1 MHKGRSLFKVSYLW
15 VTYVLA
21 TNKTAYHFCTI
32 NLGCVT
38 PLGMENKAIHDTQ
51 IDASSQLDSTHSAKQ
66 ARLHS
71 EADGSTLGSWSART
85 NDLNQWLQ
93 VDLSTYNRVT
103 RVATQGRNGLHQW
116 VTKYKLQYSDDG
128 DTFHVYEEPGNGGA
142 KVCPYYGLRIFITT
156 ENNSRGTHKNDYRYV
171 VSLRCILK

>member
-1 MHKGRSLFKVSYLW
+1 M
-15 VTYVLA
+15 
-21 TNKTAYHFCTI
+21 I

-38 PLGMENKAIHDTQ
+38 PLGMENKVIHDEE
-51 IDASSQLDSTHSAKQ
+51 IDASSQLDNTHSASQ

-71 EADGSTLGSWSART
+71 KADGSKLGSWSART

-93 VDLSTYNRVT
+93 VDLSTYTRVT
-103 RVATQGRNGLHQW
+103 RVATQGRNGFYEW

-142 KVCPYYGLRIFITT
+142 KVYPYYRLRIFIIREITLET
-156 ENNSRGTHKNDYRYV
+156 PTKRT
-171 VSLRCILK
+171 I